1 MNHID
6 IINEKIFSGY
16 GKFSATLKRWKKS
29 GDKVVFTN
37 GCFDLVH
44 RGHIDYLAK
53 TADLGDRLVIGLN
66 GDKSVAGLKGTGR
79 PLIDEDSRA
88 FLLASLFFVDAVVLF
103 SEDTPE
109 ILIGKILPD
118 YLVKGSDYTVPEIA
132 GHEAVLANGGK
143 VETIPLLPGFSS
155 SGIINKIR
163 NNLP

>member
-6 IINEKIFSGY
+6 IINEKIFSEY

-66 GDKSVAGLKGTGR
+66 SDKSVAGLKGKGR

-118 YLVKGSDYTVPEIA
+118 YLVKGNDYTIPEIA
-132 GHEAVLANGGK
+132 GHEAVLTNGGK
-143 VETIPLLPGFSS
+143 VETIALLPGFST